1 MKLTIKG
8 RLVGGFG
15 VVIVLL
21 GVASVIG
28 IDRLG
33 SMNERIDDLVDVAAE
48 KVIVSGNVTQELLQI
63 ARAQRNIILEA
74 DAASRD
80 EAVTV
85 AEESAVRLEGYLDRL
100 REVADEEELA
110 ILAEFETLW
119 NDYDR
124 RRREVE
130 ELVAAG
136 NEAEAVEL
144 VTGEGRAIAD
154 EAEALADEI
163 IADATAR
170 MEHDVAAS
178 DENYMAARTA
188 ILIVAVVSVVVG
200 LTIAIWVVVTI
211 NRGISNAIDTT
222 KRLAGGDLTRDVEI
236 TSRDELGDLLG
247 HMRDMVERLRE
258 IVAEV
263 KAGGDT
269 VSSGSQQL
277 SSTAQQLS
285 QGSSEQAASTEE
297 VSASM
302 EEMASNI
309 SQNADNATETEKIAN
324 KVAQDAETSG
334 KSVNEAVEAMEQIAE
349 KITVVEEI
357 ARQTNLLALNAAIE
371 AARAGDHGKG
381 FAVVASEV
389 RKLAERSQTA
399 ASEITELASSTVSVS
414 QEAGEK
420 LTALVPDIKRTAELV
435 QEISAASK
443 EQDGGVEQ
451 VNQAILQLDQVTQ
464 QNASAS
470 EEMAS
475 TGEELASQAE
485 QLQATISYFR
495 VKESEGTLRLTSN
508 VETSQSPDRV
518 AGNGAGNGQRDV
530 SRSPSMQP
538 HASDEAPA
546 TQSSGGGTEQKTA
559 GATGKTGDGAAKK
572 GDAGAAA
579 GTAAL
584 TRQPAGHGSAS
595 DGELD
600 ELDGDFEEF

>member
-8 RLVGGFG
+8 KLVGGFG
-15 VVIVLL
+15 IVIVLL

-28 IDRLG
+28 IDRLTN
-33 SMNERIDDLVDVAAE
+33 MNERINELVDVAAE
-48 KVIVSGNVTQELLQI
+48 KVVVSGNVTQELLHI
-63 ARAQRNIILEA
+63 ARAQQDMILA
-74 DAASRD
+74 PDAASRD
-80 EAVTV
+80 EA
-85 AEESAVRLEGYLDRL
+85 AEHAQESTVRLEGYLEEL
-100 REVADEEELA
+100 RAVADEDELA
-110 ILAEFETLW
+110 MLAEFEALLNEYSNQRMT
-119 NDYDR
+119 
-124 RRREVE
+124 VE
-130 ELVAAG
+130 ELAAAG
-136 NEAEAVEL
+136 NEEEARDL
-144 VTGEGRAIAD
+144 VVGEGRAIAD

-163 IADATAR
+163 VADAEER

-178 DENYMAARTA
+178 DENYMAARNA
-188 ILIVAVVSVVVG
+188 ILIVAGVSVIVA
-200 LTIAIWVVVTI
+200 LIIAVWVVVTI

-222 KRLAGGDLTRDVEI
+222 KRLADGDLTQDVEI

-247 HMRDMVERLRE
+247 HMRNMLERLRE

-277 SSTAQQLS
+277 SSTAQQMS

-297 VSASM
+297 VSSSM

-309 SQNADNATETEKIAN
+309 SQNADNAAETEKIAN
-324 KVAQDAETSG
+324 KVAQDAEKSG
-334 KSVNEAVEAMEQIAE
+334 KSVNETVDAMKQIAE
-349 KITVVEEI
+349 KITIVDEI

-414 QEAGEK
+414 QEAGEM
-420 LTALVPDIKRTAELV
+420 LSALVPDVKRTAELV

-443 EQDGGVEQ
+443 EQDSGVEQ
-451 VNQAILQLDQVTQ
+451 VNQAIQQLDQVTQ

-485 QLQATISYFR
+485 QLEATISYFR
-495 VKESEGTLRLTSN
+495 VKEQEATLRLT
-508 VETSQSPDRV
+508 
-518 AGNGAGNGQRDV
+518 GNGGKTESPEGNTANSSGDGQREGSQTV
-530 SRSPSMQP
+530 GIRPRSTG
-538 HASDEAPA
+538 AATKGAGGDEASV
-546 TQSSGGGTEQKTA
+546 TGERQSSA
-559 GATGKTGDGAAKK
+559 SK
-572 GDAGAAA
+572 GISGV
-579 GTAAL
+579 GTAVQ
-584 TRQPAGHGSAS
+584 QPAARGSAP
-595 DGELD
+595 DGEYD
-600 ELDGDFEEF
+600 ELDGKFEEF